1 MSVAHAALFAERVGA
16 IAAVL
21 EAWLA
26 TGPVMPPI
34 GGRGLVVTTGVG
46 SSEAPAR
53 RTAALLRRSGCAAT
67 FVPISA
73 FATSSAPRGAE
84 LVVFSQG
91 LSPNARLALPRGGP
105 PAEGAHPSFE
115 RILLFTSVEPGS
127 AVAGDRGLD
136 EAIDAGVEAIVLP
149 PAHEDGILP
158 RVIGPV
164 VASIAAQLAILE
176 GPCRGLAD
184 PRHHAIGDA
193 FRAAAAAAPRLD
205 EPTAAR
211 PAAIVA
217 CADQIE
223 MVFGAANAWLEGLRE
238 PPPFSW
244 DVLGLAHGPL
254 QMAHDRPLL
263 ALALERATVRG
274 EAQLFD
280 RLERA
285 LPAPH
290 CVLRLRSMLPPGLA
304 WIEHEAAVLTF
315 VERELA
321 VRPRDLGW
329 GPGREDAPLYELG
342 DPDAASP
349 PSIGGGGPRSHP
361 PPTRR
366 PAGSSSSSRP
376 TRGAAG

>member
-1 MSVAHAALFAERVGA
+1 MTAAPSTGPAMSPACAAAHAALFAERVHA
-16 IAAVL
+16 IPDVI
-21 EAWLA
+21 ETWLA
-26 TGPVMPPI
+26 SGPDLPPI

-53 RTAALLRRSGCAAT
+53 RTAALLRRAGCAAT
-67 FVPISA
+67 FAPISS
-73 FATSSAPRGAE
+73 FATSSAPTGAE

-91 LSPNARLALPRGGP
+91 LSPNARLALPSRAAA
-105 PAEGAHPSFE
+105 AERRSPSFE
-115 RILLFTSVEPGS
+115 RIVLFTSVAPGS
-127 AVAGDRGLD
+127 RRAAERGLD
-136 EAIDAGVEAIVLP
+136 EAVTAGLEVVVLP
-149 PAHEDGILP
+149 PHEEDGIMP

-164 VASIAAQLAILE
+164 VASLAAHVAILAGAC
-176 GPCRGLAD
+176 GPLAD
-184 PRHHAIGDA
+184 LREHHVADA
-193 FRAAAAAAPRLD
+193 FRRAVAAAPVLD
-205 EPTAAR
+205 HPTAAR

-263 ALALERATVRG
+263 ALALERSSVRG
-274 EAQLFD
+274 EALLFD

-285 LPAPH
+285 LPSPH
-290 CVLRLRSMLPPGLA
+290 HVLRLRASLPPGMA

-315 VERELA
+315 VARELS

-342 DPDAASP
+342 DPDAAAP
-349 PSIGGGGPRSHP
+349 PSISGPASVARMALQAP
-361 PPTRR
+361 D
-366 PAGSSSSSRP
+366 A
-376 TRGAAG
+376 